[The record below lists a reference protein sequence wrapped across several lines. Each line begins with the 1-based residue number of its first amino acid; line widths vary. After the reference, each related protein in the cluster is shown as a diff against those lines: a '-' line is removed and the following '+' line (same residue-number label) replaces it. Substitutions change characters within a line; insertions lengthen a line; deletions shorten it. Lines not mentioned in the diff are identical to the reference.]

1 MELFDYAFFPNF
13 EESVFALANLAASET
28 WCFANDR
35 DQNSIL
41 KSYLEHTFRRLK
53 FEKKIK
59 QNQAGSHFIFNTGL
73 FTTKFE
79 EIYAFFKEHR
89 NPPATNPTQKFFIGF
104 RKGSDIEVVSN
115 FDQLPE
121 RANYFERPEYLIFD
135 PNKTIAI
142 NIDHIVDDNISRLP
156 EAYRGDR
163 NIMMML
169 LNGAIEK
176 SKKLATLDYKI
187 AIPQCHNNNIQ
198 LLLPLFITSEETPDV
213 ALVLANINN
222 SYRASTILTL
232 RMAYNNARL
241 IVKPGSYWLSP
252 QSVN

>member
-1 MELFDYAFFPNF
+1 MELFDYAYFPNF
-13 EESVFALANLAASET
+13 EESVLALANLAASEV

-35 DQNSIL
+35 DQHSIL
-41 KSYLEHTFRRLK
+41 KSYLEHTFRRVNS
-53 FEKKIK
+53 ERKII
-59 QNQAGSHFIFNTGL
+59 QNQAGDFFIFNTGL
-73 FTTKFE
+73 FTPKFE
-79 EIYAFFKEHR
+79 EIYALFQKHR
-89 NPPATNPTQKFFIGF
+89 TPPALNPTQKFFVGF
-104 RKGSDIEVVSN
+104 RKGSDTNIVGK
-115 FDQLPE
+115 FDKLPD
-121 RANYFERPEYLIFD
+121 RANYFEKPEYLIFD

-142 NIDHIVDDNISRLP
+142 NIDHIVDDNIARLP
-156 EAYRGDR
+156 ERYREDR

-169 LNGAIEK
+169 LNGAIDK

-187 AIPQCHNNNIQ
+187 AIPQCHNNNVQ

-241 IVKPGSYWLSP
+241 IVKPSSYWLSP
-252 QSVN
+252 QSVK